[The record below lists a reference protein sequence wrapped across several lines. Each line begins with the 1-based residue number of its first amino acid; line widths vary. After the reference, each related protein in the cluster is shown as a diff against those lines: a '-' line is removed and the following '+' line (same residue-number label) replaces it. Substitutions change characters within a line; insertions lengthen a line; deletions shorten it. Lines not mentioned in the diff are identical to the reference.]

1 MKTLITIAL
10 ALFGFMSTDVRVQET
25 PPLHPE
31 TEETGGPVSALQQ
44 LYDVQHYT
52 LSLDVMPDERFIRG
66 EVVMRAHALEGIQ
79 EVELDLDPRFE
90 ITRTLVNGNEATF
103 EKRGGKLVLVGKY
116 IDEGSSF
123 TTTVAYKGQ
132 PHIAKRAPWDGGFV
146 WTETPNGK
154 HWVATAVQGNGCDL
168 YWPCKDH
175 VSDKADKGADMIITV
190 PKELKA
196 VMNGVLIDEKEEGD
210 SKSFHW
216 RTTKP
221 ISSYHLAINVGPF
234 EAYELKHRN
243 ALSGDR
249 DIPIV
254 FYHITKDRAKLDKLI
269 ADDFI
274 KQLEFF
280 EKLLGPYPW
289 GDEKIG
295 IVEIP
300 HLGME
305 HQTMNGYGNQFR
317 LDPHGFDWLIQH
329 EFAHEWFGNLMTQTR
344 PRDFW
349 LHEGFGFY
357 MQPVYAQEILG
368 DAGYWSYMWS
378 RYNQI
383 ANCKPVVASE
393 TIHDSYFESADPYYK
408 GAWTMHTLRWL
419 MGDEKFWQAVRRAL
433 YDTADPW
440 SLTYPITPTR
450 RSTEDF
456 TAIASDEHG
465 GDVSWLVDT
474 YLKQATLPILKSER
488 SSDGLRLWWENT
500 DSGDF
505 PMPVPVKVGDK
516 IKLVDMPGGQGFLKL
531 LDDQAYQIDPG
542 TKVLRDFGTGAAC
555 PVN

>member
-1 MKTLITIAL
+1 MVNYDSITTYNL
-10 ALFGFMSTDVRVQET
+10 
-25 PPLHPE
+25 
-31 TEETGGPVSALQQ
+31 
-44 LYDVQHYT
+44 
-52 LSLDVMPDERFIRG
+52 LS
-66 EVVMRAHALEGIQ
+66 
-79 EVELDLDPRFE
+79 
-90 ITRTLVNGNEATF
+90 
-103 EKRGGKLVLVGKY
+103 
-116 IDEGSSF
+116 
-123 TTTVAYKGQ
+123 
-132 PHIAKRAPWDGGFV
+132 
-146 WTETPNGK
+146 
-154 HWVATAVQGNGCDL
+154 
-168 YWPCKDH
+168 
-175 VSDKADKGADMIITV
+175 
-190 PKELKA
+190 
-196 VMNGVLIDEKEEGD
+196 
-210 SKSFHW
+210 
-216 RTTKP
+216 
-221 ISSYHLAINVGPF
+221 
-234 EAYELKHRN
+234 YELKHKN
-243 ALSGDR
+243 ALSDDR

-269 ADDFI
+269 ADDFV
-274 KQLEFF
+274 KQLTFF

-357 MQPVYAQEILG
+357 MQPVYAQEVLG

-419 MGDEKFWQAVRRAL
+419 MGDEKFWQTVRRAL

-465 GDVSWLVDT
+465 SDVSWLVDT

-488 SSDGLRLWWENT
+488 TSDGLRLWWENT
-500 DSGDF
+500 ESGDF

-516 IKLVDMPGGQGFLKL
+516 IKLVDMPSGQGFLKL

-542 TKVLRDFGTGAAC
+542 TKVLRDFGTSAAC